1 MNALVN
7 HWTIIS
13 LTNRKRTSQGQTW
26 GRQLDPGWWWRGL
39 LTWMDSSREDW
50 VGLGGVAPDLMF
62 HKPQQGLE
70 NRSIL
75 NQPRIKLSMLLQD

>member
-1 MNALVN
+1 
-7 HWTIIS
+7 
-13 LTNRKRTSQGQTW
+13 
-26 GRQLDPGWWWRGL
+26 
-39 LTWMDSSREDW
+39 MDSSREDW